1 MYKVIESQNRYGNC
15 YDVQLLVAGD
25 RIDSERTVQYQQ
37 YITRQD
43 GRDVILIYTSEMEPV
58 EEAIRFLNYGG
69 MHGQSQNHIL
79 VAASALRTLYA
90 YLDIYGIQLKDMTQ
104 KEAVGYLDFLKGIP
118 RAGLIYESHL
128 VTHRKGETI
137 NSYLHAIRRFV
148 EYLGYENHVFLQK
161 KTSLVRTSFGEEDG
175 NFTQGQTY
183 KLQAKSH
190 EKVEVPAYIRLDEFK
205 KILAECEKTEDPLCN
220 RLICRLMFEHGLR
233 LGECL
238 GLTIEDITSF
248 ADADGLPLYAVE
260 LRNRL
265 SDTPTQSSKST
276 MRVHTP
282 DDYLCPEY
290 KRKNIGYWPII
301 IGEDLA
307 MELLEYINTVH
318 LEDVRQTAKE
328 KEFFKRRKRYAKAD
342 SVPGGN
348 KNIKENYYVFLNS
361 IGRPLSENLFN
372 KRLRKIFTA
381 CGIPVDKGTRQNN
394 CSHRFRHG
402 YAMFLTNTLHLSD
415 FDVKTLMRH
424 KHISTTAVYHKPTVE
439 DVAGMQKTVLK
450 GIRSIIFGEKDG
462 GE

>member
-1 MYKVIESQNRYGNC
+1 MYKVTESQNRYGNC
-15 YDVQLLVAGD
+15 YDVQIVAGD

-43 GRDVILIYTSEMEPV
+43 GRDVILIYSSEMEPV
-58 EEAIRFLNYGG
+58 EDVIRFLNYGG
-69 MHGQSQNHIL
+69 MHGQSQNHVL
-79 VAASALRTLYA
+79 VAASALRTLCA
-90 YLDIYGIQLKDMTQ
+90 YLEIYGICLKDMTQ
-104 KEAVGYLDFLKGIP
+104 KDAVGYLDFLKGIP
-118 RAGLIYESHL
+118 CAGLIYESHL

-137 NSYLHAIRRFV
+137 NSYLQVVRRYV
-148 EYLGYENHVFLQK
+148 DYLGYENHVLLQK
-161 KTSLVRTSFGEEDG
+161 KTSLVRSFSDEDK
-175 NFTQGQTY
+175 NFAQGQSY
-183 KLQAKSH
+183 KFKAKAH

-205 KILAECEKTEDPLCN
+205 KILAECEKTDDPLCN

-233 LGECL
+233 LGEVL
-238 GLTIEDITSF
+238 GLTIEDITSS

-265 SDTPTQSSKST
+265 SDTPAQASKSM

-282 DDYLCPEY
+282 DDYLRPEY
-290 KRKNIGYWPII
+290 KRKNIGYYPII
-301 IGEDLA
+301 IGEELA

-318 LEDVRQTAKE
+318 LEDVDKTAKE
-328 KEFFKRRKRYAKAD
+328 KGFFERRERYAKAD

-348 KNIKENYYVFLNS
+348 KNIKKNYYIFLNS
-361 IGRPLSENLFN
+361 IGRPLTENLFN

-424 KHISTTAVYHKPTVE
+424 KHISTTAVYHKPTAE
-439 DVAGMQKTVLK
+439 DIAGMQKTVLT